1 MSKKYL
7 NIAEVCSVSETL
19 GPEKRFVLWVQGC
32 PFRCKGCISP
42 EWIPFKVAHS
52 VLVEDLAEQ
61 IIQTKEISGI
71 TISGGEPFMQ
81 AEQLYRLLEGLQ
93 RTRPELNVIVF
104 SGFKKE
110 QLVWKEAK
118 KLLTKIDLLV
128 AGVYI
133 DSQNDG
139 IGLRGS
145 SNQKIHFLTPRLL
158 PWKDEILGPRKGLEF
173 HVRRDGVLMAGIP
186 QKNFKW

>member
-1 MSKKYL
+1 MKSFL
-7 NIAEVCSVSETL
+7 NIAEICPKCETL
-19 GPEKRFVLWVQGC
+19 GPRERFVFWVQGC
-32 PFRCKGCISP
+32 PFKCKGCISP
-42 EWIPFKVAHS
+42 EWIPFKVGHS
-52 VLVEDLAEQ
+52 VLVEDMAER
-61 IIQTKEISGI
+61 IIQTKDISGI

-81 AEQLYRLLEGLQ
+81 AQQLYLLLEILEKK
-93 RTRPELNVIVF
+93 RPELDVIVF
-104 SGFKKE
+104 SGFEKE

-145 SNQKIHFLTPRLL
+145 SNQNIYFFTQRLL
-158 PWKDEILGPRKGLEF
+158 PWKDEILGQRKGLEL